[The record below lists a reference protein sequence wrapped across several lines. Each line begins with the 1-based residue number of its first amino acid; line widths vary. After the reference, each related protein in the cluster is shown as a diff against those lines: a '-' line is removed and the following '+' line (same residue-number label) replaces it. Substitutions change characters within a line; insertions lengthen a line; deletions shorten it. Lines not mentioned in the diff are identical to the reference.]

1 MRKVFVSYSHR
12 LDQNTANDFRS
23 FFSNDRDVFIDQ
35 SIRDDIGDFQKESIK
50 NRLRQLIA
58 DSSVTVVLIGGET
71 GGRWWID
78 WEIYNSLR
86 KSQGNE
92 RNGLLGIRIPYKQ
105 QWVPERLNDNIPTMG
120 HIIDWPSSYRTLVNE
135 IESAYDQRW
144 NSPKLWRELR
154 TRSSYM

>member
-12 LDQNTANDFRS
+12 LDQEAADDFRS
-23 FFSNDRDVFIDQ
+23 FFSDGRDVFIDK
-35 SIRDDIGDFQKESIK
+35 SIRDDVGDLEKESIK
-50 NRLRQLIA
+50 NRLRGLIA

-105 QWVPERLNDNIPTMG
+105 SWVPERLDDNVPTMG
-120 HIIDWPSSYRTLVNE
+120 HIIDWPSNYRTLVNE
-135 IESAYDQRW
+135 IEVAYEKRW
-144 NSPKLWRELR
+144 NAPALWRDLR
-154 TRSSYM
+154 TRNSYR

>member
-12 LDQNTANDFRS
+12 LDQDAADDFRS
-23 FFSNDRDVFIDQ
+23 FFSDDRDVFIDK
-35 SIRDDIGDFQKESIK
+35 SIRDDVGDLQKESIK

-71 GGRWWID
+71 GGRWWVD

-92 RNGLLGIRIPYKQ
+92 RSGLLGIRIPYKQ
-105 QWVPERLNDNIPTMG
+105 HWVPERLNDNIPTMG
-120 HIIDWPSSYRTLVNE
+120 HIIDWPSNYRTLVNE
-135 IESAYDQRW
+135 IESAYNKRR
-144 NSPKLWRELR
+144 NSPDLRRELR
-154 TRSSYM
+154 TRNS